1 MVALFTASRG
11 EGQGTVLQRGPTWAT
26 VLMAIISVIT
36 AARRR
41 CLRFRPRFRV
51 VAVVV
56 VVDDVVVV
64 VVALFMCSASHVRWQ
79 LCCIVW

>member
-41 CLRFRPRFRV
+41 CLRLRPRFRV
-51 VAVVV
+51 F
-56 VVDDVVVV
+56 VV
-64 VVALFMCSASHVRWQ
+64 VVAVVHVQWQLMCSGSCT